1 MIPIAFGY
9 HFAHYLPT
17 FILDIQYAFI
27 ALSDPFGIGWN
38 LFGTVD
44 WVVTSSYLMNYDSA
58 VFIWYMQVS
67 VIVLAH
73 VGAVIVFHL
82 LQLYEVRNLGKIFLG
97 QLPATLL
104 MIAYTVFGLW
114 LLSTPVAS

>member
-1 MIPIAFGY
+1 
-9 HFAHYLPT
+9 
-17 FILDIQYAFI
+17 
-27 ALSDPFGIGWN
+27 
-38 LFGTVD
+38 
-44 WVVTSSYLMNYDSA
+44 
-58 VFIWYMQVS
+58 MQVS

>member
-1 MIPIAFGY
+1 M
-9 HFAHYLPT
+9 
-17 FILDIQYAFI
+17 LDINFWEKKHEIY
-27 ALSDPFGIGWN
+27 
-38 LFGTVD
+38 
-44 WVVTSSYLMNYDSA
+44 YLMNYDSA

-67 VIVLAH
+67 VIVLAL

>member
-1 MIPIAFGY
+1 
-9 HFAHYLPT
+9 
-17 FILDIQYAFI
+17 
-27 ALSDPFGIGWN
+27 
-38 LFGTVD
+38 
-44 WVVTSSYLMNYDSA
+44 MNYDSA